1 MQVQQKFSLTKLYLP
16 FFKVFHFAT
25 DYAASSSKNA
35 ALSVA
40 LLFLYPVFKVH
51 LKIQSVPSK
60 LNNDERKGL
69 TWKIREASGLTLSP

>member
-1 MQVQQKFSLTKLYLP
+1 MQVQQKFASYKIVLTLKKFSTLLLLA
-16 FFKVFHFAT
+16 FLCRIFL
-25 DYAASSSKNA
+25 SENA

-60 LNNDERKGL
+60 LNNDERERSDL
-69 TWKIREASGLTLSP
+69 EDL